1 MVVDYCLATR
11 SKNSTWTK
19 FVPSATPCTMFA
31 FASGS
36 VGSAE
41 AGVRCLL
48 FVCLHLGQIGLKES

>member
-1 MVVDYCLATR
+1 M
-11 SKNSTWTK
+11 WTK
-19 FVPSATPCTMFA
+19 FGPSQQGARWTMFA

-41 AGVRCLL
+41 AVVHCLL